1 MIVDIG
7 CGDGRWLLASASA
20 RPGDDFTG
28 IELIPALVEK
38 AKSNAPSNARFI
50 AGDAVAWLQRR
61 EDASV
66 DEIHIYNPQPYY
78 DPAEVHFGMLTA
90 SFFERLWTVL
100 RPDGRL
106 ILQTDNKR
114 YGKYLQEAARK
125 HFDLEILAGPWPDA
139 PKGRTR
145 REMIAMGKKL
155 PVLRAVGRRRPKPLK
170 IESPPPYFDL
180 ERPGLRKRRTK
191 KEGGRRRRPPSSNQP

>member
-20 RPGDDFTG
+20 RPDDDFIG

-38 AKSNAPSNARFI
+38 AKAQASPNARFI

-61 EDASV
+61 AEASI
-66 DEIHIYNPQPYY
+66 DEVHIYNPQPYY

-100 RPDGRL
+100 RPAGLL

-125 HFDLEILAGPWPDA
+125 HFELELLKGPWPDA
-139 PKGRTR
+139 PRGRTR

-155 PVLRAVGRRRPKPLK
+155 AILRAVGRRRPKPLAV
-170 IESPPPYFDL
+170 ESPAPYFDL
-180 ERPGLRKRRTK
+180 ERPGLRKRRVPRK
-191 KEGGRRRRPPSSNQP
+191 

>member
-7 CGDGRWLLASASA
+7 CGDGRYVLASAA
-20 RPGDDFTG
+20 AHPEHEYVG
-28 IELIPALVEK
+28 IELVRALVEQ
-38 AKSNAPSNARFI
+38 AATRAPSNARFI

-61 EDASV
+61 AAASV
-66 DEIHIYNPQPYY
+66 DEVHVYNPQPYY

-90 SFFERLWTVL
+90 AFFERAWTVL
-100 RPDGRL
+100 RGDGRL

-125 HFDLEILAGPWPDA
+125 HFELELLPGPWADA
-139 PKGRTR
+139 PQGRTR
-145 REMIAMGKKL
+145 REMVAMRKRL
-155 PVLRAVGRRRPKPLK
+155 TILRAVGRRRENPLD

-180 ERPGLRKRRTK
+180 ERPGLRKRRV
-191 KEGGRRRRPPSSNQP
+191 RR